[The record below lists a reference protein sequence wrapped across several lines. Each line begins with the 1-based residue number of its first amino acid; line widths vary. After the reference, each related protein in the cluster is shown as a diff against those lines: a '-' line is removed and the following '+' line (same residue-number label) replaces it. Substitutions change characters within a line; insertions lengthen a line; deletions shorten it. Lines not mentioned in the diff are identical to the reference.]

1 MHTRS
6 VAKLFLAA
14 LMITAL
20 AQLAVAEDM
29 VHAVE
34 GVVTK
39 VDLTAK
45 TIVVKTADGTEHAF
59 KYTEQTTMHGLK
71 DAGHMTK
78 TGAVDTYMKGK
89 EGTTLLVHYT
99 GEGAEKSAVGFRDL
113 GKDTVKVSEG
123 TVTKVDKAA
132 RTVTVKTEDGSE
144 ATYHVAKDATIDAGH
159 GVMKGAD
166 YAKEGEKV
174 SVHYTEDA
182 GKKVVHFVHGL

>member
-1 MHTRS
+1 MHSRS
-6 VAKLFLAA
+6 VARLFFAA
-14 LMITAL
+14 VMIAAL
-20 AQLAVAEDM
+20 AQLAVADDV

-39 VDLTAK
+39 VDLTGK
-45 TIVVKTADGTEHAF
+45 TIFVKTADGTEHAF
-59 KYTEQTTMHGLK
+59 KYTEKTTLHGLK

-89 EGTTLLVHYT
+89 EGTMVLVHYT
-99 GEGAEKSAVGFRDL
+99 EKGGDKSAVAFRDM
-113 GKDTVKVSEG
+113 GKDTVKVSDG

-144 ATYHVAKDATIDAGH
+144 ATYHVAKDATVDSGH
-159 GVMKGAD
+159 GLVKGAD

-174 SVHYTEDA
+174 TVHYTEDA
-182 GKKVVHFVHGL
+182 GKKVAHFIRGL